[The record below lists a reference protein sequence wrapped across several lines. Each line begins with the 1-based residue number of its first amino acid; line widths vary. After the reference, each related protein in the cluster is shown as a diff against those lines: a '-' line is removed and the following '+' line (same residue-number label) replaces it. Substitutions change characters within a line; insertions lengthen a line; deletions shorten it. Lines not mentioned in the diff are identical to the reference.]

1 MMLFPYEKRERVLDV
16 CWYFHLQEQ
25 TFYDKSLSVFFCF
38 FLIRPSPFFFRLP
51 SNAFPE
57 LGRSV
62 GMKKKAL
69 KKAFSESEAWYPSII
84 AVEPGKQL
92 NKT

>member
-1 MMLFPYEKRERVLDV
+1 MFAGIFIYRSKRS
-16 CWYFHLQEQ
+16 
-25 TFYDKSLSVFFCF
+25 TTSVFFCF
-38 FLIRPSPFFFRLP
+38 FFNKAITFFFFRLP